1 MNVVLQCLWVLPG
14 FKDKFIEGSYPV
26 NKKSKYGTI
35 IAKRVARLLKT
46 YGDSVKNRKVDS
58 FYALM

>member
-1 MNVVLQCLWVLPG
+1 MNVVLQCLWVLPD
-14 FKDKFIEGSYPV
+14 FKDKFMTGDYKI

-35 IAKRVARLLKT
+35 IAKRVSRLLKT